1 MSDYH
6 DPADDTMLH
15 YSQDLEDTSSIDAA
29 AQESGHNSPGMPEWD
44 TMGLNGTGLR
54 NFAAA
59 EPDSGGLQVQ
69 NPAEDSMEWD
79 GTGINGAEMDNF
91 SPDSPTGSGSQSP
104 VSETDDDGDDSEITY
119 AELVHGLLDYLRSS
133 DAEPENSD
141 KSDRQVTPLTDRQL
155 VVRLSN
161 HRRIEAT
168 RPSTRSGLA
177 VWVIERLCNRPA
189 PPLGTIAKCGGE
201 LFTKK
206 TSLPR
211 KRESRGIGS
220 GGAGFPPARE

>member
-1 MSDYH
+1 
-6 DPADDTMLH
+6 
-15 YSQDLEDTSSIDAA
+15 
-29 AQESGHNSPGMPEWD
+29 
-44 TMGLNGTGLR
+44 
-54 NFAAA
+54 
-59 EPDSGGLQVQ
+59 
-69 NPAEDSMEWD
+69 
-79 GTGINGAEMDNF
+79 MDNF

-168 RPSTRSGLA
+168 RPSKSSR
-177 VWVIERLCNRPA
+177 
-189 PPLGTIAKCGGE
+189 
-201 LFTKK
+201 
-206 TSLPR
+206 TSNV
-211 KRESRGIGS
+211 GD
-220 GGAGFPPARE
+220 